1 MKLHPPVFERSDTEL
16 FGMISNS
23 KKWSIEASEQAY
35 CELQKRNYSE
45 LEIDKR
51 KESLE
56 RIVSQSEAEELKQ
69 REANAKEGYTIHEM
83 LLVIFGLPF
92 RLLFNSGLLS
102 SYWDLEKNNYKKKM
116 KQRIV
121 LILIAILFGLFV
133 LRIAL
138 SLE

>member
-83 LLVIFGLPF
+83 ILIIFGLPF

-121 LILIAILFGLFV
+121 LILIAILFWLFV

>member
-121 LILIAILFGLFV
+121 LILIAILFWLFV